1 MPLRALWQDGAG
13 HELHGRCG
21 DSNLQVYVF
30 PRHLQVQYPGLEVL
44 LPWWVPDSSSQS
56 FRMGA
61 SEYDIWCKTGMGL
74 LLNFPT
80 MGTTTVKLY

>member
-1 MPLRALWQDGAG
+1 MELDMSSMAG
-13 HELHGRCG
+13 VGIQTWW
-21 DSNLQVYVF
+21 SLQVYVF
-30 PRHLQVQYPGLEVL
+30 PRHLQVQYPELEAL

-61 SEYDIWCKTGMGL
+61 SEYGIWCKTGMGL

-80 MGTTTVKLY
+80 MDTTTVELY